1 MQWKRHKGTN
11 YNGHILPCQRRNKRH
26 IKFCEHY
33 LEKKEREEALESTGG
48 GYFKVIY
55 HA

>member
-48 GYFKVIY
+48 GDFKVIY
-55 HA
+55 RA